1 MGKEG
6 CLALAHALP
15 KNKALRE
22 LDVTCNRVDLLA
34 LSFLMKGVVGNKGL
48 RTLKVSLS
56 ASLLFV
62 ALNNNNS
69 VNPGPMEQ
77 LTALLKIT
85 DTHTNA
91 RNIIC

>member
-77 LTALLKIT
+77 LTVLLKIT
-85 DTHTNA
+85 HTRTHAT
-91 RNIIC
+91 